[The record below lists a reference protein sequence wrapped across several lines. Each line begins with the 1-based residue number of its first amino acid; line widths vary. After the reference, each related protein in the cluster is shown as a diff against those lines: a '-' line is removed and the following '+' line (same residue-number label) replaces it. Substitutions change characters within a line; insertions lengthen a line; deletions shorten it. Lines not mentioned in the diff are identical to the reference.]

1 MTASQLREAGAAHE
15 AGATGR
21 AATAVAPLPQAGAH
35 GAAAATHEAG
45 TAPSYV
51 EVVKARNISFADKMR
66 VREEEARRLAKLSA
80 AELLAEIEAA
90 RAVSGR

>member
-1 MTASQLREAGAAHE
+1 M
-15 AGATGR
+15 
-21 AATAVAPLPQAGAH
+21 
-35 GAAAATHEAG
+35 
-45 TAPSYV
+45 
-51 EVVKARNISFADKMR
+51 RNVSFAVEMR